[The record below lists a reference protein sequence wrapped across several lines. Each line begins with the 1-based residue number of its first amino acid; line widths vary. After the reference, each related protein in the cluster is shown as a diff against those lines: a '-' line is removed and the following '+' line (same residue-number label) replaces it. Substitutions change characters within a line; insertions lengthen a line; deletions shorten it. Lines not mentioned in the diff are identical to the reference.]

1 MPIGDIFD
9 TGRKPRTETLPF
21 SPGETAVTQYQQ
33 QMLPQISD
41 LLSQAL
47 SRTDPAAIP
56 PRFPGGV
63 AGPLGGTM
71 GPPQRWAP
79 PANIPLSTPSGTGY
93 TRGPTGPAGVNL
105 PIPPGAPM
113 APGQQ
118 GDQPRPQLGSLRFE
132 EVSGRAPGPVQ
143 QPGPPQPLIFDPAAK
158 VDPIYAE
165 MNRQDLSSAESTR
178 TFNSPE
184 FKKWQ
189 RTTGSSPM
197 MGGHSNNQAYLLAAY
212 NLSGGAQAWQL
223 TPEELASKNLKR
235 DMIERDMRLGIGPI
249 QGPPPGAPG
258 PGMAD
263 AGVAPGPAAAGPI
276 PPVPGVE
283 GPPVL
288 GRAPI
293 AGLATQPQA
302 LRDLAASL
310 FPTAMPT
317 TPEAAIAAAL
327 PGIAGPLGRRFTEQT
342 APELQALMA
351 GFGAARS
358 GEGVRRA
365 GELYR
370 QQVSDPTAEA
380 AARIGGEQAQANL
393 RQQLARQQAQ
403 VGLLTPQDQQLA
415 ALLAQSLAIKPPEQ
429 TVMQMPG
436 QQPGLG
442 TQLVGLGLY
451 NAFADKLAP
460 GIGAAVKAAAAKGG
474 AAFAAIIKAL
484 NLGKL
489 WASHTEEFGDPG
501 VFQPVEEYNLNPTW
515 GEEGVTITT
524 VGTEGAPPDY
534 PVIGDADIIGGRIDP
549 AEDFYGAPPEL
560 ITQPEAEITG
570 GGIDYPGPSETWWE

>member
-79 PANIPLSTPSGTGY
+79 PANIPLPTPSGTGY

-113 APGQQ
+113 APG
-118 GDQPRPQLGSLRFE
+118 
-132 EVSGRAPGPVQ
+132 APS
-143 QPGPPQPLIFDPAAK
+143 PGPPQPLIFDPAAK

-235 DMIERDMRLGIGPI
+235 EMIERDMRLGIGPI

-263 AGVAPGPAAAGPI
+263 AGVAPSPAAAGPI

-283 GPPVL
+283 GAPFL

-293 AGLATQPQA
+293 SGIATQPQE
-302 LRDLAASL
+302 LRDFAASM
-310 FPTAMPT
+310 FPTAQFT
-317 TPEAAIAAAL
+317 TPEAAAAEAYQSV
-327 PGIAGPLGRRFTEQT
+327 AGPLGRRFTEET
-342 APELQALMA
+342 APQLQALMA
-351 GFGAARS
+351 GLGASRS
-358 GEGVRRA
+358 GEGVGRLR
-365 GELYR
+365 ELYR
-370 QQVSDPTAEA
+370 QQVSDPVAEKLA
-380 AARIGGEQAQANL
+380 GVAQREREINLTQDLARRQAQA
-393 RQQLARQQAQ
+393 
-403 VGLLTPQDQQLA
+403 GLLTPQDQTVA
-415 ALLAQSLAIKPPEQ
+415 ALLGQTLAIQPPEQ
-429 TVMQMPG
+429 TTMGMPG
-436 QQPGLG
+436 EQMGMG
-442 TQLVGLGLY
+442 TQLGMLAGY
-451 NAFADKLAP
+451 NALSGGVGGFINQLM
-460 GIGAAVKAAAAKGG
+460 GG
-474 AAFAAIIKAL
+474 AAGAGA
-484 NLGKL
+484 GGGGG
-489 WASHTEEFGDPG
+489 SGG
-501 VFQPVEEYNLNPTW
+501 
-515 GEEGVTITT
+515 
-524 VGTEGAPPDY
+524 VGTSALVGAALAKY
-534 PVIGDADIIGGRIDP
+534 IAS
-549 AEDFYGAPPEL
+549 L
-560 ITQPEAEITG
+560 G
-570 GGIDYPGPSETWWE
+570 GGDRGVDIAGQPTRDPVPTADYEPVSQLAGVGPTDYEIRPDRYGTGTANLPGNIATQIAGGDYFGPDLSSVMDWDTEDAGIDVDPYGQEDVDWSSWYDF